1 MVWSKKRINHGR
13 IVLATALLPVL
24 ILAVACAA
32 NGTEDNSNEISAQ
45 DDGTNSNI
53 LNLPE
58 TDALVTDGERL
69 QVVAT
74 TSIVGDVVGNVGGDL
89 IDLTVLMDAGQDP
102 HSYEPAAADLT
113 AAARAHLIFV
123 HGWDLEEGL
132 RDDLSRVSEG
142 ALIAPVAAN
151 IEPLLRGSEDDREA
165 HEDDDDHGAVDPH
178 TWLDPHLVVQ
188 WVDNVET
195 MLAAADPANSEAY
208 AANAEAYREE
218 LAGLIAAFD
227 EQLAQ
232 IPPQR
237 RKLVTNHDAL
247 AYFAEAYDFEIVGT
261 VIPGSS
267 TLAEPSASSLAG
279 LVRDMEQA
287 GVCTIFTETTV
298 SAQLAQTAAD
308 ELTACDE
315 VQVVPL
321 YTGATGDAESGAD
334 SYIKMMRAN
343 VEAIVQGL
351 GQ

>member
-1 MVWSKKRINHGR
+1 M
-13 IVLATALLPVL
+13 
-24 ILAVACAA
+24 
-32 NGTEDNSNEISAQ
+32 
-45 DDGTNSNI
+45 
-53 LNLPE
+53 PE
-58 TDALVTDGERL
+58 TEALVTDGERL

-89 IDLTVLMDAGQDP
+89 IDLTVLMGAGQDP

-151 IEPLLRGSEDDREA
+151 IEPLVRGQEDEEEA
-165 HEDDDDHGAVDPH
+165 HEDDHEDDHDHGAVDPH

-195 MLAAADPANSEAY
+195 MLSAADPANSEAY
-208 AANAEAYREE
+208 AANAGAYREE
-218 LAGLIAAFD
+218 LAALIATFD
-227 EQLAQ
+227 GQLAQ

-267 TLAEPSASSLAG
+267 TLAEPSASSLAS

-287 GVCTIFTETTV
+287 GMCTIFTETTV

-308 ELTACDE
+308 
-315 VQVVPL
+315 
-321 YTGATGDAESGAD
+321 
-334 SYIKMMRAN
+334 
-343 VEAIVQGL
+343 
-351 GQ
+351 

>member
-1 MVWSKKRINHGR
+1 MVRLKKRISRGR
-13 IVLATALLPVL
+13 IALATALLL
-24 ILAVACAA
+24 ALLLAVACAGGGA
-32 NGTEDNSNEISAQ
+32 GDNGSASEQ
-45 DDGTNSNI
+45 AGDADSHM
-53 LNLPE
+53 LSLPQAE
-58 TDALVTDGERL
+58 VLVTDGEQLR
-69 QVVAT
+69 VVAT
-74 TSIVGDVVGNVGGDL
+74 TSIVGDVVRNVGGDL
-89 IDLTVLMDAGQDP
+89 IDLAVLMGPGQDP

-113 AAARAHLIFV
+113 AAARAHVIFV

-142 ALIAPVAAN
+142 ALIVPVAAN
-151 IEPLLRGSEDDREA
+151 IEPLVRGEEDDGDE
-165 HEDDDDHGAVDPH
+165 HEDDDEHGPADPH
-178 TWLDPHLVVQ
+178 TWLDPQLVVQ
-188 WVDNVET
+188 WVDNIESI
-195 MLAAADPANSEAY
+195 LAAADPANGEAY
-208 AANAEAYREE
+208 AANAGAYREE
-218 LAGLIAAFD
+218 LAALIATYD

-247 AYFAEAYDFEIVGT
+247 AYFAKAYDFEVVGT

-267 TLAEPSASSLAG
+267 TLAEPSASGLAG

-308 ELTACDE
+308 ELTTCDE

-321 YTGATGDAESGAD
+321 YTGAIGDAESGAG
-334 SYIKMMRAN
+334 SYIEMMRAN